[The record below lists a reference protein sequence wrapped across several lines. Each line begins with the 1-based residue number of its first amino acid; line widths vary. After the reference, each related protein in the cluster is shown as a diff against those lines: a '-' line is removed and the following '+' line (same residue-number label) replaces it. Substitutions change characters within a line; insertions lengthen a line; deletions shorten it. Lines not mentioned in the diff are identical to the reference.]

1 MMTEQ
6 EKRNNDRHLLLE
18 VLNHR
23 VEGSLHPQTNALN
36 VAYSLGFE
44 TEYAKDLI
52 NYLKINGFIEIG
64 HETYKATITSS
75 GVRRAGSSD
84 LAA

>member
-1 MMTEQ
+1 MTKQEQ
-6 EKRNNDRHLLLE
+6 RNNDRNLLLE
-18 VLNHR
+18 VLQHR

-52 NYLKINGFIEIG
+52 NYLKINGFIELDKD
-64 HETYKATITSS
+64 TFKAKVTTS
-75 GVRRAGSSD
+75 GNRRSDSSD

>member
-1 MMTEQ
+1 MSEQ
-6 EKRNNDRHLLLE
+6 EKRNSDRNLLLE
-18 VLNHR
+18 VLKHR

-52 NYLKINGFIEIG
+52 NYLKINGFIELDYQ
-64 HETYKATITSS
+64 TFKARVTTS
-75 GVRRAGSSD
+75 GIRRADSSD
-84 LAA
+84 IAA

>member
-1 MMTEQ
+1 MTEQ
-6 EKRNNDRHLLLE
+6 EKRNNDRNLLLE
-18 VLNHR
+18 VLKHR

-44 TEYAKDLI
+44 TEYAKELI
-52 NYLKINGFIEIG
+52 SYLRINGFIELDR
-64 HETYKATITSS
+64 ETLKARVTSS
-75 GVRRAGSSD
+75 GIRRADSSD